1 MRAGCKFE
9 GISDALPLAEIFY
22 YKENTMYKRII
33 IIVIFLLLVGCNSE
47 NNNQVKIEDYDGFR
61 SEIQTKYIELDE
73 LVNQIEGELKFKD
86 GEIALQKK
94 EIDNLKKRIVT
105 LESSIDMQHRDMN
118 YVLNQDSYR
127 AYTSE
132 LLNDIITELEDYST
146 IRGIITNYDE
156 KNDFLEI
163 DVLEYIAYYDEKR
176 IEELGIDTDNELIIS
191 GAYIYNDPNDDRK
204 YQLNDRLK
212 IYLYQ
217 DGDPGEMVGSSNED
231 LISKMSETP
240 NLSYTF
246 HLVND
251 VVIRIS
257 EDFHN

>member
-1 MRAGCKFE
+1 
-9 GISDALPLAEIFY
+9 
-22 YKENTMYKRII
+22 MYKRII

-61 SEIQTKYIELDE
+61 SEIQTKYTKLEE
-73 LVNQIEGELKFKD
+73 VVNQIEGELKLKND
-86 GEIALQKK
+86 EIAQQKK
-94 EIDNLKKRIVT
+94 EIDKLKKRIVT
-105 LESSIDMQHRDMN
+105 LESSTEKQIRDIN

-127 AYTSE
+127 AYISE
-132 LLNDIITELEDYST
+132 LMNDIITELEDYST

-156 KNDFLEI
+156 ENGLIEI
-163 DVLEYIAYYDEKR
+163 DVLEYVAYYNEKR
-176 IEELGIDTDNELIIS
+176 IEELRIDTDNELIIS

-204 YQLNDRLK
+204 YHLNDRLK

-217 DGDPGEMVGSSNED
+217 DGDPGEMIGSSYED
-231 LISKMSETP
+231 LISKMSKQP
-240 NLSYTF
+240 NLSYTL